1 VVQCWVNTGSRTGWR
16 NAAHVYMWLY
26 LQIYTDI
33 HLLRNSSG
41 RVGNMCHWSLPTS
54 RSWQKSVG
62 MLGYM
67 VSAIAYLV
75 FCRSLNM
82 CGMVAIVQSAPQ
94 AFVAFSRIKSPVF
107 PVCCYVVRTAI
118 STPCYWII
126 SQLYSGWIKLWIWRS
141 SQYTYE
147 DVSVGNLAIVME
159 MPLYISLQ

>member
-1 VVQCWVNTGSRTGWR
+1 
-16 NAAHVYMWLY
+16 MWLY

-41 RVGNMCHWSLPTS
+41 RVATCAIDLHPLPGADKSLWGCSDMWSLQLHI
-54 RSWQKSVG
+54 W
-62 MLGYM
+62 
-67 VSAIAYLV
+67 

-126 SQLYSGWIKLWIWRS
+126 SQLYSGWIKSWIWRS

-159 MPLYISLQ
+159 MPLCISLQYLWRCLYE